1 MRNIIWK
8 GKDNMLNT
16 NLKHLET
23 EEESKEV
30 LENNDNVM
38 ICCGRMGPMCIPVY
52 GIMEQLED
60 EYSHV
65 AFRDNDFDVPAA
77 DLIKSLPECS
87 SFMGLPFTVYFKKG
101 KVMAATSSIQTKEQI
116 KEILDKAFGNSS
128 QNSVHQNSKR
138 SIVQ

>member
-1 MRNIIWK
+1 MWNIIWK

-30 LENNDNVM
+30 LGNNENVM

-60 EYSHV
+60 EYSCLLYTSPSP
-65 AFRDNDFDVPAA
+65 RDGLLSRMP
-77 DLIKSLPECS
+77 S
-87 SFMGLPFTVYFKKG
+87 S
-101 KVMAATSSIQTKEQI
+101 A
-116 KEILDKAFGNSS
+116 
-128 QNSVHQNSKR
+128 
-138 SIVQ
+138 